1 MSPVAIAALIAGGGL
16 MLSILTT
23 AVGIGI
29 VYGTLRADIRMLRDS
44 RADFV
49 TKADIK
55 PLELDVR
62 EIKGMFR
69 LTPVPESIP
78 EQRRETTS

>member
-1 MSPVAIAALIAGGGL
+1 

-49 TKADIK
+49 TKADIR
-55 PLELDVR
+55 PMELDLR

-69 LTPVPESIP
+69 LTPVTDAIP
-78 EQRRETTS
+78 EQRKGETV